1 MDFHVEK
8 VAEGDPLWLLVCEHF
23 PRSVEWLHNPNDD
36 GDYHFFLAVAPQGA
50 FLGGAVIDIGP
61 IGFGP
66 LAGRIEG
73 WTCGGYVVSVEWASV
88 PSGVKTDYPGTTP
101 DYLHKF
107 TFEVADYSTWFEWEI
122 CGQADIPI
130 TVVAYVQAQQTG
142 MTERMT
148 LKICDPQVDF
158 EEVAE
163 ALDSDTAPD
172 DTSWHTLTCTY
183 TPTYDQRLQIRLSAK
198 NASGTAYCYLIAQV
212 PPAIPAQADTRYGV
226 ARGYPGDGDGLLEI
240 PNSGTPT
247 GTQDATS
254 DACVVIGK
262 KYGSPQRTGT
272 GAGGGYT
279 YGDEDED
286 KVPTNCTGSGTYVL
300 VATNDALHKGIGY
313 FGAGGALDGNYYS
326 PSSQDGVTT
335 TTTYGVSNATSGT
348 LNMALYCLIAGI
360 TWPELD
366 EVDGGVQFGPV
377 TGIEYEGTGVNSTT
391 LASALTTLKSDLATA
406 HGAGSWLTATGFA
419 TPTNVTDA
427 VAAIESHGD
436 SNWGAVLSEEQITDI
451 AEAAAE
457 EVGTLTAQEVR
468 DAMKLAPTAGSPAA
482 GSVDKH
488 LDDIQTKTDNI
499 GTATIVVSTPLS
511 VDGSTLYLTRGD
523 SYTATAG
530 RAIEFTYSGSADIAG
545 ATATLSVRTYDD
557 SLEMT
562 VKGTIDGDT
571 ITFEP
576 TATDTADLT
585 ETHLPRKHKYD
596 YELVLADG
604 TTHITP
610 VVGNCIV
617 TMDKSR

>member
-1 MDFHVEK
+1 
-8 VAEGDPLWLLVCEHF
+8 
-23 PRSVEWLHNPNDD
+23 
-36 GDYHFFLAVAPQGA
+36 
-50 FLGGAVIDIGP
+50 
-61 IGFGP
+61 
-66 LAGRIEG
+66 LAG
-73 WTCGGYVVSVEWASV
+73 V
-88 PSGVKTDYPGTTP
+88 
-101 DYLHKF
+101 
-107 TFEVADYSTWFEWEI
+107 
-122 CGQADIPI
+122 
-130 TVVAYVQAQQTG
+130 
-142 MTERMT
+142 
-148 LKICDPQVDF
+148 
-158 EEVAE
+158 
-163 ALDSDTAPD
+163 
-172 DTSWHTLTCTY
+172 
-183 TPTYDQRLQIRLSAK
+183 
-198 NASGTAYCYLIAQV
+198 
-212 PPAIPAQADTRYGV
+212 
-226 ARGYPGDGDGLLEI
+226 
-240 PNSGTPT
+240 
-247 GTQDATS
+247 
-254 DACVVIGK
+254 
-262 KYGSPQRTGT
+262 
-272 GAGGGYT
+272 
-279 YGDEDED
+279 
-286 KVPTNCTGSGTYVL
+286 
-300 VATNDALHKGIGY
+300 
-313 FGAGGALDGNYYS
+313 
-326 PSSQDGVTT
+326 
-335 TTTYGVSNATSGT
+335 
-348 LNMALYCLIAGI
+348 
-360 TWPELD
+360 
-366 EVDGGVQFGPV
+366 
-377 TGIEYEGTGVNSTT
+377 GTGVYHSVPEACAATVRIVDRT
-391 LASALTTLKSDLATA
+391 EPLAANQAAYNEYYPIYRSLYRSLKPA
-406 HGAGSWLTATGFA
+406 F
-419 TPTNVTDA
+419 DA